1 MYFFYILKSKKSKKL
16 YLGYTNDLK
25 KRFKEHNRGLVE
37 STKPYLPWRIVYYEA
52 YFSKEEA
59 ILREHN
65 LKLRANAWNQLK
77 QRIKKSIQNAD

>member
-1 MYFFYILKSKKSKKL
+1 MYFVYLLKSKKSNNL

-25 KRFKEHNRGLVE
+25 KRIDEHNQGL
-37 STKPYLPWRIVYYEA
+37 SRATKSCIPWRIVYYEA

-59 ILREHN
+59 IRREQN

-77 QRIKKSIQNAD
+77 LRIKKSINTD